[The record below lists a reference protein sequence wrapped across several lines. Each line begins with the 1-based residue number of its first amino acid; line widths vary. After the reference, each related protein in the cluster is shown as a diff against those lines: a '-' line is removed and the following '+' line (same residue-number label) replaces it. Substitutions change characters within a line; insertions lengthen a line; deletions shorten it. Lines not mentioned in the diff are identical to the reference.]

1 MKNLG
6 QNLRRLLVENVVTIL
21 FVVMCLVGIYYAQQP
36 LSYILNEITTRLIRN
51 LLLTLSLLV
60 PVWAGLG
67 LNFSIVLGAM
77 AAQIGLIIVANFGI
91 SGVGNL
97 ALSFL
102 ISIPFS
108 ILFGYLTGR
117 LFNSTKG
124 QEMITGMVTGFFA
137 KGLYDLVFMFLCG
150 PVIPIRNK
158 SLLLSNN
165 IGLITPIVLDGKTN
179 GSLNN
184 LWKVSMDVFLNWVLP
199 LLVGVLAVLML
210 VKAIRG
216 HKKPTAREIVRLVA
230 AIIVMGLYFYLCK
243 TNTTFAFAL
252 MFTDI
257 PVATVL
263 VIVWMCLFL
272 SYLGKTKLG
281 SDFNAV
287 GQSRV
292 IADSMGIGVDH
303 VRIVAVIIST
313 ILAAL
318 GQIVFIQDIG
328 NFATYTAHNNVGT
341 FAIAAL
347 MVGGA
352 SINKATIGQVILG
365 TLLFHT
371 IFMVAPLAGKNLFG
385 DAQIGEYFRTF
396 ASYIVIA
403 IALALHAW
411 KTVRAAR
418 MSGKGKA

>member
-1 MKNLG
+1 MSNVRRNLG
-6 QNLRRLLVENVVTIL
+6 RILVENVVTIL
-21 FVVMCLVGIYYAQQP
+21 FAVMCLIGIYYARQP
-36 LSYILNEITTRLIRN
+36 LSYIISEITSRLIRN

-77 AAQIGLIIVANFGI
+77 AAQIGLIIMANFGV

-117 LFNSTKG
+117 LFNKTKG

-137 KGLYDLVFMFLCG
+137 KGLYDLVFMFMCG
-150 PVIPIRNK
+150 PIIPIRNK
-158 SLLLSNN
+158 ALLLSNN
-165 IGLITPIVLDGKTN
+165 IGLITPIVLDGRTN
-179 GSLNN
+179 GSLNG
-184 LWKVSMDVFLNWVLP
+184 LWKVSMDVFLNWALP
-199 LLVGVLAVLML
+199 LLTLLLAAAAARACIRGRRWPSAGEAARAAAALAVT
-210 VKAIRG
+210 I
-216 HKKPTAREIVRLVA
+216 
-230 AIIVMGLYFYLCK
+230 LYFILCR

-252 MFTDI
+252 LFTDI

-263 VIVWMCLFL
+263 LIVLMCFFL

-292 IADSMGIGVDH
+292 IADSMGINVDR
-303 VRIVAVIIST
+303 VRIIAVIIST
-313 ILAAL
+313 VLAAL

-352 SINKATIGQVILG
+352 SVNKATIGQVITG
-365 TLLFHT
+365 TLLFHI
-371 IFMVAPLAGKNLFG
+371 IFTVAPLAGKNMFG

-396 ASYIVIA
+396 VSYIVIA

-411 KTVRAAR
+411 KTIRAIR
-418 MSGKGKA
+418 MKEKK

>member
-1 MKNLG
+1 MNTFAQK
-6 QNLRRLLVENVVTIL
+6 LRRILVENVVTIL
-21 FVVMCLVGIYYAQQP
+21 FAVMCLIGIYYAQQP

-77 AAQIGLIIVANFGI
+77 AAQIGLIIVANFGV

-97 ALSFL
+97 ALAFL

-137 KGLYDLVFMFLCG
+137 KGIYDLVFMFMCG
-150 PVIPIRNK
+150 PIIPIRNK
-158 SLLLSNN
+158 ALLLSNN
-165 IGLITPIVLDGKTN
+165 IGLITPIVLDGQTN

-184 LWKVSMDVFLNWVLP
+184 LFKVSMDVFLNWVLP
-199 LLVGVLAVLML
+199 LTCALLLLLM
-210 VKAIRG
+210 VFKIVRDR
-216 HKKPTAREIVRLVA
+216 KKPSGGEIARLVA
-230 AIIVMGLYFYLCK
+230 VILITCIYFGLCK
-243 TNTTFAFAL
+243 TNMTFSFAL

-257 PVATVL
+257 PVATVIL
-263 VIVWMCLFL
+263 IILMCLFL
-272 SYLGKTKLG
+272 HYLGRTKLG

-313 ILAAL
+313 VLAAM

-411 KTVRAAR
+411 KTIREAR
-418 MSGKGKA
+418 MKPKNN

>member
-1 MKNLG
+1 MTNAGKT
-6 QNLRRLLVENVVTIL
+6 LRRVLINNVVTIL
-21 FVVMCLVGIYYAQQP
+21 FVIMCLLGIYYAAQP
-36 LSYILNEITTRLIRN
+36 LSYIINEIISRLIRN

-77 AAQIGLIIVANFGI
+77 AAQIGIIVVANYPVSGI
-91 SGVGNL
+91 GNL

-117 LFNSTKG
+117 LFNKTKG
-124 QEMITGMVTGFFA
+124 QEMITGMIMGFFA
-137 KGLYDLVFMFLCG
+137 KGIYDLVFMFLCG
-150 PVIPIRNK
+150 PVIPIKNQA
-158 SLLLSNN
+158 LMLSNG
-165 IGLITPIVLDGKTN
+165 IGLITPIVLDGETN
-179 GSLNN
+179 GALNN
-184 LWKVSMDVFLNWVLP
+184 LWKVSLDRFLNVTLP
-199 LLVGVLAVLML
+199 LILGVMLLAV
-210 VKAIRG
+210 VWKWAREK
-216 HKKPTAREIVRLVA
+216 KKPAAKSIVSLAVMAGLTAGYFI
-230 AIIVMGLYFYLCK
+230 LYN
-243 TNTTFAFAL
+243 TNTTFQFAL
-252 MFTDI
+252 LFTDI

-263 VIVWMCLFL
+263 VIVVAALLVAYL
-272 SYLGKTKLG
+272 SKTKLG

-292 IADSMGIGVDH
+292 IADSMGIPVDR
-303 VRIVAVIIST
+303 VRIIAVIIST
-313 ILAAL
+313 VLAAL
-318 GQIVFIQDIG
+318 GQLVFIQDIG

-341 FAIAAL
+341 FAVAAL

-352 SINKATIGQVILG
+352 SIAKATIGQVILG

-371 IFMVAPLAGKNLFG
+371 IFTVAPLAGKNIFG

-396 ASYIVIA
+396 VSYIVIA

-411 KTVRAAR
+411 KTVKNKNSR
-418 MSGKGKA
+418 MLERN